1 MKTKELKA
9 EISDLPVDQRAEM
22 ADYILK
28 TLTQV
33 DPEIE
38 EAWKTEVQ
46 RRKKQVQTGEV
57 DLISGEQFDKEVQ
70 EMKERFS
77 K

>member
-1 MKTKELKA
+1 MKTQELKD

-28 TLTQV
+28 TLNQA

-38 EAWKTEVQ
+38 QAWETEVR

-57 DLISGEQFDKEVQ
+57 ALIPGEQFDKEVQ
-70 EMKERFS
+70 EMKKRFS
-77 K
+77 E